1 MTDYS
6 DLTEKTLV
14 SKSAQGDKQ
23 AFEQLLSVN
32 REKIQGWITS
42 FTKQPEIIQ
51 DIFQIII

>member
-23 AFEQLLSVN
+23 AFEQLISVN

-42 FTKQPEIIQ
+42 FTKQPEIAQ
-51 DIFQIII
+51 DIFQIS